1 MRGIDVSE
9 TQGSPPLSLDATD
22 WKKSFKGLAIG
33 SAGAI
38 AGYLSVTLIPLL
50 ESQPGWGLLIA
61 PIVSFGLQVFVKWA
75 TDTQKVIL
83 SWMVLL
89 SLCGTAEAQIQIMP
103 AEQVEALRRAL
114 PTTVG
119 DKWQEY
125 FNDPDTGFYTMKEM
139 PAAYQHADAGL
150 IVGNVQVGFEPTRR
164 VSSFH
169 SALNNIS
176 GDARETQKPDG
187 LGGNANIEFPWRMGL
202 AGGTDISEGIAGT
215 FKMWRLPKR
224 DGGGVWPVAW
234 FNDVADGSRMGPHS
248 VLNWVFPNGT
258 WFAEVLF
265 MRDSKGILHVW
276 EVRVRV
282 REKDYWDVDLLK
294 PFVTSKQLAT
304 RLEKEGHLQLASAVN
319 ADRPLKEERL
329 VDRLHRKKA
338 FEGVGGVDVLPHLG
352 EDLAAHLLDNTPFDS
367 AIGAVWHEGTNGVKS
382 LAPTASEPFSI
393 VPPGYHGTFLGN
405 DTNTCKNCHKHTLHH
420 VDEFDVVRQWY
431 GRVRGADQI
440 FSWHPVEPSSV
451 SPNGFRHETHLRR
464 AFVEAGM
471 LEHYDKAKHPPE
483 MYSALPKE

>member
-1 MRGIDVSE
+1 MATRE
-9 TQGSPPLSLDATD
+9 GSP
-22 WKKSFKGLAIG
+22 KKSLAGSDLKKSAKGLAFG
-33 SAGAI
+33 SLGSVAAYLLVTLVPMLEQHKEWGFAI
-38 AGYLSVTLIPLL
+38 APAVSLLLHLI
-50 ESQPGWGLLIA
+50 
-61 PIVSFGLQVFVKWA
+61 VKYS
-75 TDTQKVIL
+75 TNTQKTFF
-83 SWMVLL
+83 SVLL
-89 SLCGTAEAQIQIMP
+89 ALGLCGTAEAQIQLMP
-103 AEQVEALRRAL
+103 AENVEALRRAL

-125 FNDPDTGFYTMKEM
+125 FNDPATVFYTTNEM
-139 PAAYQHADAGL
+139 PAAYQHADGGL
-150 IVGNVQVGFEPTRR
+150 LSGSQRFGFNQIPINQNTQA
-164 VSSFH
+164 SSFH

-176 GDARETQKPDG
+176 GDAIETQKPDG
-187 LGGNANIEFPWRMGL
+187 FGGNANIEFPWRMGL
-202 AGGTDISEGIAGT
+202 AGGTDESEGIAGT

-234 FNDVADGSRMGPHS
+234 FNDVAGGSRMGPHG
-248 VLNWVFPNGT
+248 VLNWVFPQGT

-265 MRDSKGILHVW
+265 MRDSKGIRHVW
-276 EVRVRV
+276 EIRVRV

-294 PFVTSKQLAT
+294 PFVTSKQLAS
-304 RLEKEGHLQLASAVN
+304 RLEKDGHPQLASAVI
-319 ADRPLKEERL
+319 AERELKEGRL

-338 FEGVGGVDVLPHLG
+338 FEGVGGVDVLPPLG

-367 AIGAVWHEGTNGVKS
+367 AIGAIWHEGTNGVKS
-382 LAPTASEPFSI
+382 LAPTSSEPFSI

-431 GRVRGADQI
+431 GRVRGGDQI

-451 SPNGFRHETHLRR
+451 SPNGGRRPVVLRR
-464 AFVEAGM
+464 VFVEAGL

-483 MYSALPKE
+483 IYTALPKE